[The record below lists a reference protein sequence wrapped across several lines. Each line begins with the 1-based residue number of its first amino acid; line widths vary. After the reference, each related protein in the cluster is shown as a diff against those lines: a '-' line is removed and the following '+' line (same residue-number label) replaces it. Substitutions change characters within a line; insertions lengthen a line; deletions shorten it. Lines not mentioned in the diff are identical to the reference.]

1 METLFVCLK
10 LNYSIIKK
18 KKNQNYIKSRLS
30 QSLFLQHKMYYIA
43 LVAIFIIFI
52 YHYIMLLLFV
62 IANVIHH
69 VKARS
74 LIQLSRSLEQ
84 YPSAVC

>member
-1 METLFVCLK
+1 
-10 LNYSIIKK
+10 
-18 KKNQNYIKSRLS
+18 
-30 QSLFLQHKMYYIA
+30 MYYVA

-52 YHYIMLLLFV
+52 YHCIMLLLFV

-74 LIQLSRSLEQ
+74 LIQLSRYLEQ
-84 YPSAVC
+84 YPLVVC

>member
-1 METLFVCLK
+1 
-10 LNYSIIKK
+10 
-18 KKNQNYIKSRLS
+18 
-30 QSLFLQHKMYYIA
+30 MYYVA

-62 IANVIHH
+62 IANVIHY

-74 LIQLSRSLEQ
+74 LIQFSRSLEQ